1 MMLGIPAG
9 TWVVGHR
16 QGILSLSKAEIRHVH
31 PEDRTVSRHCRA
43 RWPSV
48 DVLTSK
54 RRLWRLSIMT
64 MPEIQPTTGAG
75 GDGLETPHRPENHPI
90 GHSDAHRRTGSSL
103 ISKVREDI
111 MKKTGYGEVEKELS
125 AAT

>member
-64 MPEIQPTTGAG
+64 MPEIQPRTGAG
-75 GDGLETPHRPENHPI
+75 VTDWRHPT
-90 GHSDAHRRTGSSL
+90 GRKTTLLATVKRTGGQAHR
-103 ISKVREDI
+103 
-111 MKKTGYGEVEKELS
+111 
-125 AAT
+125 